1 LASSEIGVDFPM
13 MQQDACL
20 FWPVDDLA
28 DSFRDGI
35 GSPER
40 VIGGARTL
48 FEAPPGIVGGFA
60 LGTTFGLV

>member
-1 LASSEIGVDFPM
+1 M

-40 VIGGARTL
+40 VIGRSPNS
-48 FEAPPGIVGGFA
+48 F
-60 LGTTFGLV
+60 